1 MASNIMK
8 EFRAFAVKGNVIDLA
23 VGVIIGGAFG
33 KIVDSLVNDIV
44 MPLISS
50 LLGGRIDFT
59 NLFIVLGT
67 VPDNVP
73 RTFDA
78 LKKAGIPIFAYGNF
92 ITISINFILLAF
104 VIFQMVKIVN
114 KIRLQDEVP
123 RPTERTPEDIILLR
137 EIRDEL
143 KLKKIA
149 S

>member
-1 MASNIMK
+1 MK

-59 NLFIVLGT
+59 NLFVVLGS

-114 KIRLQDEVP
+114 KIRLQDEELKAEP
-123 RPTERTPEDIILLR
+123 PTPENILLLR
-137 EIRDEL
+137 EIRDG
-143 KLKKIA
+143 LKK
-149 S
+149 

>member
-1 MASNIMK
+1 MK

-59 NLFIVLGT
+59 NLFFVLGT

-123 RPTERTPEDIILLR
+123 KPTQRTPEDIILLR